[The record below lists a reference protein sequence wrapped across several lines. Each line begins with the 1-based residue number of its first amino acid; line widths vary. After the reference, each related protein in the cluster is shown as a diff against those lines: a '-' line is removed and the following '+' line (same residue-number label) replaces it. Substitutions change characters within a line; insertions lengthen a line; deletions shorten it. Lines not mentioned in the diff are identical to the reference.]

1 MKDEKIIK
9 QELEYWLEDNWKNW
23 LPDVLLSLIN
33 DDKPNALKDLRK
45 EIKKATQDSK
55 DAQ

>member
-33 DDKPNALKDLRK
+33 DDNPNALKDLRK

>member
-33 DDKPNALKDLRK
+33 DDNPNALKNLRK